1 MREILQE
8 LWSACRE
15 TWVSYSSL
23 NPIDRVIV
31 RRFVFAGLAV
41 AVLAFVVAWKLAV
54 ALAVLVVLVVGYL
67 RLTRDKEGL

>member
-1 MREILQE
+1 MERLPRDVGSQ
-8 LWSACRE
+8 
-15 TWVSYSSL
+15 SSL

-31 RRFVFAGLAV
+31 RRLVFAGLAV

-54 ALAVLVVLVVGYL
+54 ALAVLVVVVIGYL